1 MQTCVILSISQ
12 YNFESSNDKI
22 EFLYKMVTNFTDL
35 LYNDKCFLYHI
46 ALENEIMVTLSKVIS
61 M

>member
-1 MQTCVILSISQ
+1 MQICVILSISQ

-35 LYNDKCFLYHI
+35 LYNEYFLYHI
-46 ALENEIMVTLSKVIS
+46 ALKNEIW
-61 M
+61 

>member
-1 MQTCVILSISQ
+1 MQTCVILPISQ

-46 ALENEIMVTLSKVIS
+46 ALENEIW
-61 M
+61 